1 MLVHCDVHL
10 GNWYIAGNGDLGLPD
25 WQAVSIGHWSL
36 DFAYAISTTLAIEDR
51 RAWFDDLLRMYI
63 DKMLGYGA
71 PCLAYDDALFNIRQQ
86 LMTALA
92 YWTITLVPAPG
103 MPPMQPPEITI
114 ELIKRIS
121 AMADDLDALDAFE

>member
-1 MLVHCDVHL
+1 MSVRDNPCFPCLYWRVGHR
-10 GNWYIAGNGDLGLPD
+10 ASESD
-25 WQAVSIGHWSL
+25 WQAVSIGHWSR

-71 PCLAYDDALFNIRQQ
+71 PCLSYDDALFNIRQQ

-121 AMADDLDALDAFE
+121 AMADDLDALDAFK